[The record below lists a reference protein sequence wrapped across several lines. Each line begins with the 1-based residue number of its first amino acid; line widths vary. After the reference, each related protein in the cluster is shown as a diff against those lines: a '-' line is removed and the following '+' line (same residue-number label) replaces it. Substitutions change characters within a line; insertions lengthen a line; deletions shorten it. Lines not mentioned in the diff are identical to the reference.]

1 MGPPPDDFPASLAS
15 AVRAGDAR
23 AIARAI
29 TLAEEGGPEGSAL
42 LAALAGAV
50 GRAHRVGVTGPPGVG
65 KSTLVAALARAWR
78 TQGRRVGIVAVDPT
92 SPFTG
97 GALLGDRVRMGAHFG
112 DPGVFIRSLAT
123 RGAQGGVSVATHDVA
138 DVLDAGGFDPVVVE
152 TVGVGQGEIAV
163 AGVADTVVVVVAPGH
178 GDGVQAMKG
187 GILEAADLL
196 VVNQADRD
204 GAEGLAAELRAA
216 IELREV
222 GRHPQVLLTA
232 ATTGDGVEAL
242 RTAIDAHRL
251 AQVDPAGALADLG
264 NLGRARSGPGASEGL
279 AARRASR
286 AEARIRDAVDRARSA
301 AFWAVRAEALA
312 GWVKSVVGG
321 RATVAQAASTLVR
334 DLPSASPPPEP
345 RP

>member
-1 MGPPPDDFPASLAS
+1 MVDPLAQG
-15 AVRAGDAR
+15 VRDGEPR

-29 TLAEEGGPEGSAL
+29 TLVEEGGPDGLAL

-78 TQGRRVGIVAVDPT
+78 TAGRRVGIVAVDPT

-112 DPGVFIRSLAT
+112 DPGVFIRSLAS
-123 RGAQGGVSVATHDVA
+123 RGAQGGVSLATHDAA

-152 TVGVGQGEIAV
+152 TVGVGQGEVAI

-187 GILEAADLL
+187 GVLEAADLI

-216 IELREV
+216 IELREA
-222 GRHPQVLLTA
+222 GIRPPVLLTA
-232 ATTGDGVEAL
+232 ATKGDGVDAL
-242 RTAIDAHRL
+242 RDAIDAHRRGLEAAPADGTGRGTGGGGDL
-251 AQVDPAGALADLG
+251 AG
-264 NLGRARSGPGASEGL
+264 
-279 AARRASR
+279 RRASR
-286 AEARIRDAVDRARSA
+286 AEARIRDAVDRARAA
-301 AFWAVRAEALA
+301 AFWAGRTGALA
-312 GWVKSVVGG
+312 GWVESVVGG
-321 RATVAQAASTLVR
+321 RATVAEAASRLVS
-334 DLPSASPPPEP
+334 DPSPTPPPE
-345 RP
+345 RRS

>member
-1 MGPPPDDFPASLAS
+1 MVDPLAQG
-15 AVRAGDAR
+15 VRDGEPR

-29 TLAEEGGPEGSAL
+29 TLVEEGGPEGLAL
-42 LAALAGAV
+42 LAALAGVV

-78 TQGRRVGIVAVDPT
+78 TAGRRVGIVAVDPT

-112 DPGVFIRSLAT
+112 DPGVFIRSLAS
-123 RGAQGGVSVATHDVA
+123 RGAQGGVSLATHDVA

-152 TVGVGQGEIAV
+152 TVGVGQGEVAI

-187 GILEAADLL
+187 GVLEAADLV

-216 IELREV
+216 IELRETGV
-222 GRHPQVLLTA
+222 RPPVLLATA
-232 ATTGDGVEAL
+232 TKGTGVEAL
-242 RTAIDAHRL
+242 RDAIDGHRRGL
-251 AQVDPAGALADLG
+251 EAPPGDGALRGTGGGADLVG
-264 NLGRARSGPGASEGL
+264 
-279 AARRASR
+279 RRASR

-301 AFWAVRAEALA
+301 AFWSGRAAALA
-312 GWVKSVVGG
+312 GWVELVVGG
-321 RATVAQAASTLVR
+321 RATVAEAASRLVEDPPPAPPR
-334 DLPSASPPPEP
+334 RPPEP

>member
-1 MGPPPDDFPASLAS
+1 MVDPLAQG
-15 AVRAGDAR
+15 VRDGEPR

-29 TLAEEGGPEGSAL
+29 TLVEEGGPDGLAL
-42 LAALAGAV
+42 LGALAGVV

-112 DPGVFIRSLAT
+112 DPGVFIRSLAS
-123 RGAQGGVSVATHDVA
+123 RGAQGGVSLATHDVA

-152 TVGVGQGEIAV
+152 TVGVGQGEVAV

-187 GILEAADLL
+187 GVLEAADLL

-222 GRHPQVLLTA
+222 GIRPRVLLTA
-232 ATTGDGVEAL
+232 ATKGDGVEAL
-242 RTAIDAHRL
+242 RDAIDAHRR
-251 AQVDPAGALADLG
+251 ALEEAP
-264 NLGRARSGPGASEGL
+264 GPGAARGTGGGGDL
-279 AARRASR
+279 GGRRASR

-301 AFWAVRAEALA
+301 AFWAGRTPELA
-312 GWVKSVVGG
+312 RWVESVVGG
-321 RATVAQAASTLVR
+321 RATVAEAASRLVEAPGAPGAR
-334 DLPSASPPPEP
+334 PPES

>member
-1 MGPPPDDFPASLAS
+1 MVDPLAQG
-15 AVRAGDAR
+15 VRDGEPR

-29 TLAEEGGPEGSAL
+29 TLVEEGGPDGLAL

-112 DPGVFIRSLAT
+112 DPGVFIRSLAS
-123 RGAQGGVSVATHDVA
+123 RGAQGGVSLATHDVA

-152 TVGVGQGEIAV
+152 TVGVGQGEVAV

-187 GILEAADLL
+187 GVLEAADLL

-222 GRHPQVLLTA
+222 GIRPPVLLATA
-232 ATTGDGVEAL
+232 TKGDGVEAL
-242 RTAIDAHRL
+242 RDAIDAHRRALEEVPGHGATRGTGGGGDL
-251 AQVDPAGALADLG
+251 AG
-264 NLGRARSGPGASEGL
+264 
-279 AARRASR
+279 RRASR
-286 AEARIRDAVDRARSA
+286 AEARIRDAVDRARAA
-301 AFWAVRAEALA
+301 AFWAGRAPALA
-312 GWVKSVVGG
+312 GWVESVVGG
-321 RATVAQAASTLVR
+321 RATVAEAASRLVEA
-334 DLPSASPPPEP
+334 PSPTPPPE
-345 RP
+345 RRS

>member
-1 MGPPPDDFPASLAS
+1 MVDPLAQG
-15 AVRAGDAR
+15 VRDGEPR

-29 TLAEEGGPEGSAL
+29 TLVEEGGPDGLAL

-78 TQGRRVGIVAVDPT
+78 TAGRRVGIVAVDPT

-112 DPGVFIRSLAT
+112 DPGVFIRSLAS
-123 RGAQGGVSVATHDVA
+123 RGAQGGVSLATHDAA

-152 TVGVGQGEIAV
+152 TVGVGQGEVAI

-187 GILEAADLL
+187 GVLEAADLI

-216 IELREV
+216 IELREA
-222 GRHPQVLLTA
+222 GIRPPVLLTT
-232 ATTGDGVEAL
+232 ATKGDGVEAL
-242 RTAIDAHRL
+242 RDAIDAHRRGL
-251 AQVDPAGALADLG
+251 EAAPADGA
-264 NLGRARSGPGASEGL
+264 GRGTGGPGDL
-279 AARRASR
+279 AGRRASR
-286 AEARIRDAVDRARSA
+286 AEARIRDAVDRARAA
-301 AFWAVRAEALA
+301 AFWAGRTGALA
-312 GWVKSVVGG
+312 GWVESVVGG
-321 RATVAQAASTLVR
+321 RATVAEAASRLVA
-334 DLPSASPPPEP
+334 DPSPTPPPE
-345 RP
+345 RRS

>member
-1 MGPPPDDFPASLAS
+1 VVDPLAQG
-15 AVRAGDAR
+15 VRDGEPR

-29 TLAEEGGPEGSAL
+29 TLVEEGGPDGLAL

-78 TQGRRVGIVAVDPT
+78 TAGRRVGIVAVDPT

-112 DPGVFIRSLAT
+112 DPGVFIRSLAS
-123 RGAQGGVSVATHDVA
+123 RGAQGGVSLATHDAA

-152 TVGVGQGEIAV
+152 TVGVGQGEVAV

-187 GILEAADLL
+187 GVLEAADLL

-222 GRHPQVLLTA
+222 GIRPPVLLTT
-232 ATTGDGVEAL
+232 ATKGDGVEAL
-242 RTAIDAHRL
+242 REAIDAHRR
-251 AQVDPAGALADLG
+251 ALAAPADGAAHGTGGGGDLAG
-264 NLGRARSGPGASEGL
+264 
-279 AARRASR
+279 RRASR
-286 AEARIRDAVDRARSA
+286 AEARIRDAVDRARAA
-301 AFWAVRAEALA
+301 AFWAGRTGALA
-312 GWVKSVVGG
+312 GWVESVVGG
-321 RATVAQAASTLVR
+321 RATVAEAASRLVEA
-334 DLPSASPPPEP
+334 PSPTPPPPPPE
-345 RP
+345 RRS